1 MRNKLANLG
10 NGAHA
15 LAMQILGNADDAQ
28 DAVQDAF
35 ERVLR
40 QPESYQ
46 PAKGTLKSWF
56 LTIVRNGCI
65 DQLRGRRTT
74 EHQVERLHDTAP
86 QPEQTVLNTERDLGV
101 RAALAELPNEQRQI
115 LVLRDYLDLSYN
127 ELASVMDIPKG
138 TVMSRLHRARLALKK
153 GLENYDC

>member
-10 NGAHA
+10 SGAHA
-15 LAMQILGNADDAQ
+15 LATQILGNADDAQ

-40 QPESYQ
+40 QPDSYK

-65 DQLRGRRTT
+65 DQLRGRKPT
-74 EHQVERLHDTAP
+74 EHQVEDLVDAATL
-86 QPEQTVLNTERDLGV
+86 PEQVLLDSERDSNV
-101 RAALAELPNEQRQI
+101 RVALAELPSEQRQI

-153 GLENYDC
+153 GLENYDS